1 MKARTGMSLL
11 DYTATY
17 TDQYQLT
24 MAHAYFHSGKR
35 NESAVFDYFFRKS
48 PFGGGYA
55 IFAGLENALDFLES
69 FRFDDADIEYLESG
83 GFPSDFLD
91 YLREF
96 RFRGDVRS
104 TLEGDVVFPT
114 RPILQIE
121 ANIVEAQLVETAL
134 LNVLNFQTLV
144 ATKASRMRAASGDRK
159 LTDFGLRR
167 AQSAGGYHASRAAI
181 IGGFDS
187 TSDVRAG
194 RDFGVEIAGTM
205 AHSFVQSFDDELA
218 AFRAFAEARP
228 ADCVLLLDTYDTLE
242 SGLPNAII
250 VGKEMASRGDKLKGV
265 RLDSGDLA
273 YLAKRCRAAL
283 DEAGLGE
290 VKIAASNQ
298 LDEYVIKSLLEQNA
312 PIDLF
317 GVGTKLVVG
326 LPDAALDGV
335 YKLARSGGEPR
346 LKLSETTEKITLP
359 NRKQVYR
366 LADESEAWIGADL
379 VALESEG
386 SFSTMRHPFDRRKRM
401 TVAKYKR
408 EPLLR
413 STVTNGERVVERRSV
428 EEISEFRAKRIE
440 KLPDEY
446 RRFDNPH
453 IYKVGLS
460 DGLYDERNKLIERYN
475 HSES

>member
-1 MKARTGMSLL
+1 MGLI

-17 TDQYQLT
+17 TDQYQLA
-24 MAHAYFHSGKR
+24 MALAYFKSRKR
-35 NESAVFDYFFRKS
+35 EDRAVFDYFFRKP

-55 IFAGLENALDFLES
+55 VFAGLENLIDLLED
-69 FRFDDADIEYLESG
+69 FRFDDADLEYLETV
-83 GFPSDFLD
+83 GFPTEFLD
-91 YLREF
+91 YLRDF
-96 RFRGDVRS
+96 RFRGDMRS
-104 TLEGDVVFPT
+104 SAEGDVVFPT

-121 ANIVEAQLVETAL
+121 ATIVEAQIVETAT
-134 LNVLNFQTLV
+134 LNLLNFQTLV
-144 ATKASRMRAASGDRK
+144 ATKASRMRAAAGERK
-159 LTDFGLRR
+159 LSDFGLRR

-218 AFRAFAEARP
+218 AFRAFAEAR
-228 ADCVLLLDTYDTLE
+228 ADDCALLLDTYDTLE
-242 SGLPNAII
+242 SGLPNAIV
-250 VGKEMASRGDKLKGV
+250 VGKEMAERGEKLKGV

-283 DEAGLGE
+283 DEAGLEE
-290 VKIAASNQ
+290 VNIAVSNQ

-317 GVGTKLVVG
+317 GVGTKLAVG
-326 LPDAALDGV
+326 APDAALDGV
-335 YKLARSGGEPR
+335 YKLARSGGNPR

-366 LADESEAWIGADL
+366 LSDESGDWIGADL
-379 VALESEG
+379 VALEDEK

-401 TVAKYKR
+401 NVAKYKR
-408 EPLLR
+408 EPQLR
-413 STVTNGERVVERRSV
+413 AAMTNGERVVERRTV
-428 EEISEFRAKRIE
+428 KEISDFRAERLA

-460 DGLYDERNKLIERYN
+460 DGLYEERDKLIEHYN
-475 HSES
+475 RKES